1 MDARTAISRP
11 TRFMNRPDYR
21 SQTLVAL
28 ASGTRRSSLRRIEA
42 GAANSQQPA
51 HQRQREVV
59 TVNADAGVL
68 HSFSF
73 AKYAA
78 AFFRKS
84 RSCSKRSTSR
94 RKRFS
99 SDSWPL
105 PRPWPGKRF
114 FFSLRGSPSTCRF
127 HARNMSGRIPS
138 LPATSAIDC
147 WPSATNLTASS
158 LNSRVNCRLLSPM
171 NTSNPEQ
178 YHSGLSRCP
187 RNQGKFI
194 ESTEDAQRPT
204 QIRTQPAV
212 NSNRKVDGVVLRSFV
227 LNHLPVYR

>member
-1 MDARTAISRP
+1 MSNGSAGGAQFPMDARTAISRP

-147 WPSATNLTASS
+147 WPSATIRASS
-158 LNSRVNCRLLSPM
+158 
-171 NTSNPEQ
+171 Q
-178 YHSGLSRCP
+178 
-187 RNQGKFI
+187 
-194 ESTEDAQRPT
+194 
-204 QIRTQPAV
+204 RTQRLHRENG
-212 NSNRKVDGVVLRSFV
+212 NSDTS
-227 LNHLPVYR
+227 PVED